1 MGMGNK
7 SPNGTG
13 KDGSEAANGVAAG
26 GNELHGAREASVAA
40 GEVGTGDEGQLEEP
54 GSSQDQAK
62 GFTLLEVMVAVAIL
76 AMSLT
81 SLLTSQMAAMRQMRY
96 SQQVTAAAFL
106 AEYQL
111 VEIEWLERREGWQT
125 SDTEY
130 TGSFDEQG
138 WPDISYRCVVDF
150 LELPE
155 YNEMLSAKEDAEEAS
170 GAPGADDNLQDTG
183 EQAFSALGLVWP
195 MVKSAIENS
204 IRKASCTVYWTD
216 GKVEHDLTVQTFWT
230 DPTQLTALPG
240 AGGEA
245 TSDDDVDGGGGGG
258 STGAGGSTGGSG
270 AGGRPGVSGG
280 GSGGSGIQ
288 FGGGGRP

>member
-1 MGMGNK
+1 MSMGNDDRK
-7 SPNGTG
+7 ERGEGPN
-13 KDGSEAANGVAAG
+13 KGSKAAAG
-26 GNELHGAREASVAA
+26 EAGNELHGEREEALTP
-40 GEVGTGDEGQLEEP
+40 EEQLEEP
-54 GSSQDQAK
+54 GSTQGKAK

-96 SQQVTAAAFL
+96 SQQVAAAAFL

-111 VEIEWLERREGWQT
+111 VEIEWLERKEGWQT
-125 SDTEY
+125 TDTEY
-130 TGSFDEQG
+130 TGTFADQG
-138 WPDISYRCVVDF
+138 WEDISYRCVVDF

-155 YNEMLSAKEDAEEAS
+155 YNEMLSAKEDAEDAA
-170 GAPGADDNLQDTG
+170 GAPGSDDNLQDTG

-204 IRKASCTVYWTD
+204 IRKASCTVYWND
-216 GKVEHDLTVQTFWT
+216 GKIEHDLTVQTFWT

-245 TSDDDVDGGGGGG
+245 TSDDDVDGGDGSTGGG
-258 STGAGGSTGGSG
+258 STGGGGG

-280 GSGGSGIQ
+280 GGGGSGIQ
-288 FGGGGRP
+288 FGGGRP